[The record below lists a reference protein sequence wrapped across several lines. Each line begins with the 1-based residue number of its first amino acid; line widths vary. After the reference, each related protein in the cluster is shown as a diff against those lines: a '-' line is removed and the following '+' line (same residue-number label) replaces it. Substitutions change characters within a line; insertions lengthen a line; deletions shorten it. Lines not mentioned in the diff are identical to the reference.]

1 MNTKLKDLSLLDASD
16 FLKAPGSLDTS
27 DNESF
32 DVMDPGSGMPICCL
46 KASNLKDVEQAI
58 QAASQ
63 AFAAYSAIPA
73 RERAM
78 MLLNFDRL
86 VRDNL
91 DDLAWILV
99 YETGK
104 PFEEARGEVQYALT
118 FSWWYVGETERV
130 QGQVIKSATNPSLRF
145 LSVLQPIGPVAILT
159 PWNFPV
165 ALFVRKAVSALAA
178 GCTIVAKPSPETP
191 LSTLAVANLLRRA
204 GFPAGSVNIVLASY
218 RNTPAIGQALCTDTR
233 IKKLSFT
240 GSTRVGRLLMQ
251 QCAPSLKKMTLE
263 LGGLGA
269 YLVFEDADV
278 EAAATALVANKLRH
292 AGQTCISA
300 QRTFVHES
308 VLDRLLKSVAEQL
321 DRVTIGHGA
330 ATSTTL
336 GPLQTERSQQK
347 AREHV
352 QDAKAK
358 GATVYVSKA
367 AVPSSGYFVA
377 PTLIA
382 GCTKDML
389 VFQEESFAP
398 IISVAS
404 FSTEQEAVELANDTD
419 MGLTSYVFTKD
430 SARLWRM
437 FEQLKAGNVGLNV
450 GGSTTA
456 AEIPFG
462 GVDQSGFGKEAG
474 IGAGLKEYMIEKSAT
489 MSIA

>member
-1 MNTKLKDLSLLDASD
+1 MNTKLRDLSLLDASD

-32 DVMDPGSGMPICCL
+32 DVMDPGLGMPICRL

-63 AFAAYSAIPA
+63 AFPTYSAIPA
-73 RERAM
+73 RERAT

-86 VRDNL
+86 LRDNL

-104 PFEEARGEVQYALT
+104 PFQEAQAEVQYALT
-118 FSWWYVGETERV
+118 FSWWFVGETERV
-130 QGQVIKSATNPSLRF
+130 QGQVVRSATDPSLRF
-145 LSVLQPIGPVAILT
+145 LTILQPVGPVAILT

-204 GFPAGSVNIVLASY
+204 GFSAGSVNIVLASY

-308 VLDRLLKSVAEQL
+308 VLNQLLKSLAEQL

-330 ATSTTL
+330 ETSTTL
-336 GPLQTERSQQK
+336 GPLQTERCQQK
-347 AREHV
+347 AREHI

-358 GATVYVSKA
+358 GATVYASKA

-382 GCTKDML
+382 GCT
-389 VFQEESFAP
+389 
-398 IISVAS
+398 
-404 FSTEQEAVELANDTD
+404 
-419 MGLTSYVFTKD
+419 
-430 SARLWRM
+430 
-437 FEQLKAGNVGLNV
+437 
-450 GGSTTA
+450 
-456 AEIPFG
+456 
-462 GVDQSGFGKEAG
+462 
-474 IGAGLKEYMIEKSAT
+474 
-489 MSIA
+489 